1 MIKWVDFTGI
11 TINAVIY
18 HPTRW
23 LLLTHRN
30 KECRDEPNTRGNMWW
45 GLKFW
50 ETLADGIR
58 RELQEEMWWE
68 FEDRQIIPLWYREQF
83 RKHDGQ
89 KTHRIAF
96 THLIILKWNEI
107 LQNMEPE
114 KCDGIDYFAL
124 DDLPPK
130 AQTHSMFYP
139 TLKDFKR
146 EIERL
151 IGKEIILN

>member
-1 MIKWVDFTGI
+1 
-11 TINAVIY
+11 
-18 HPTRW
+18 
-23 LLLTHRN
+23 
-30 KECRDEPNTRGNMWW
+30 
-45 GLKFW
+45 
-50 ETLADGIR
+50 
-58 RELQEEMWWE
+58 
-68 FEDRQIIPLWYREQF
+68 
-83 RKHDGQ
+83 
-89 KTHRIAF
+89 
-96 THLIILKWNEI
+96 
-107 LQNMEPE
+107 MEPE